1 MTLKHQPRPR
11 GGSSALA
18 RAFLCSS
25 YARALSRLYQLE
37 KVGIPCTVD
46 LRKYAKDKT
55 GIANLTGSYNLNLQL
70 RSGAAFADTLAD
82 TSRRMKKQ
90 KGTQNDLAGPMLLVS
105 KYEKSSLEQFLKLYG
120 GMDTSPSADY
130 TNLGILDAQ
139 RLIFDGMAV
148 KNAVVYSGLSKAPYF
163 QLAVSTYQGEA
174 TVASLVQCSEAEKA
188 NAERILDAVVEELA
202 AFAGPMAASRA

>member
-1 MTLKHQPRPR
+1 M
-11 GGSSALA
+11 
-18 RAFLCSS
+18 
-25 YARALSRLYQLE
+25 
-37 KVGIPCTVD
+37 
-46 LRKYAKDKT
+46 
-55 GIANLTGSYNLNLQL
+55 
-70 RSGAAFADTLAD
+70 ADTLAD